1 MCRWRGIHFYT
12 PPRVQ
17 RVRAIDSHTEGE
29 PTRVVVSGGPR
40 VGRGAARARQAIIDA
55 HWGFCRGVVR
65 EPRGSDVLV
74 GALLVEPED
83 PSCCAGAVFF
93 NNVGTLGMCG
103 HGTIGVARTLMHL
116 GRIGK
121 GTHALETPVGVVPFE
136 IRDDASVS
144 LQNVTSWRE
153 RAGVTVDAGSFGTF
167 TGDIAWGGNW
177 FFIARL
183 PQGVR
188 ICRESIGDL
197 ERTSLAIQ
205 SALDVR
211 GLGMREPGVAS
222 PDRIRVDHVELW
234 EAGDAPREW
243 RSFTMCP
250 GGQWDRSPCGTG
262 TSAKLACLAAEGAAI
277 PGERWHAVSPI
288 GTRFE
293 AWCDSVSD
301 DGSIRPQV
309 RGRAWITAEC
319 DLCFE
324 EGDPCAA

>member
-1 MCRWRGIHFYT
+1 MR
-12 PPRVQ
+12 

-29 PTRVVVSGGPR
+29 PTRVIVAGGPR
-40 VGRGAARARQAIIDA
+40 VGRGAAGARQAIVDA
-55 HWGFCRGVVR
+55 HWGFCRGAVL

-116 GRIGK
+116 GRIGI

-136 IRDDASVS
+136 IHDDASVS
-144 LQNVTSWRE
+144 LQNVTSR
-153 RAGVTVDAGSFGTF
+153 RAGAGVTVDAGGFGTF

-177 FFIARL
+177 FFIARV
-183 PQGVR
+183 PHGVR
-188 ICRESIGDL
+188 ICRDSIGDL
-197 ERTSLAIQ
+197 GRVSLAIQ
-205 SALDVR
+205 SALDAR

-222 PDRIRVDHVELW
+222 PDRIRIDHVELW

-262 TSAKLACLAAEGAAI
+262 TSAKLACLVAEGTAL

-293 AWCDSVSD
+293 AWCDSASH
-301 DGSIRPQV
+301 DGSIRPNVQ
-309 RGRAWITAEC
+309 GRAWITAEC
-319 DLCFE
+319 ELCFE